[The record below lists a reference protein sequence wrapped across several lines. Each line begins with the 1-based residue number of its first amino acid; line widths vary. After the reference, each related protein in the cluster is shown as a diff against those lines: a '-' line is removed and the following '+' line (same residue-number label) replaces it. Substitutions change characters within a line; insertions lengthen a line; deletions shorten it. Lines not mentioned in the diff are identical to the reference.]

1 VLLSDEFSLFT
12 VVHLYTCKLPD
23 SFEHLMHVT
32 LFLFTTSFGV
42 CT

>member
-1 VLLSDEFSLFT
+1 MLSDKFSLFSSSL
-12 VVHLYTCKLPD
+12 HMQMLPH
-23 SFEHLMHVT
+23 SFEHPMYAT